1 MIVNRTNKLIFLALP
16 VSSFNSGTVNQLAML
31 ARGPHAPLMHIR
43 LQYSRSICSF
53 DSSDFPEQWPY
64 DDNTD
69 FGRVDKSDDSSFYS
83 QPRYVTHIDDRAIES
98 LTEYYQEVF
107 EEVGKKKASSSGVEG
122 VASLDILDTCSSW
135 ISHLPEASSSFKYN
149 RVSGVGMNQSEL
161 SQNNQLT
168 EYFVHD
174 LNKEPSFS
182 EYFEDES
189 FDVVTNVV
197 SIDYLTRP
205 VDVMQEM
212 HRVLR
217 PGGVALISFS
227 NRCFPTKAISM
238 WLRSDD
244 VDRLAIVASYF
255 HFSNKG
261 WTDIEALDIK
271 LPPVEMPKR
280 PGWGE
285 IMQDSTKA
293 FAWASTAGAVA
304 KANSGDPMF
313 VVKAMKTM

>member
-1 MIVNRTNKLIFLALP
+1 MIVNRINKLIFLALP
-16 VSSFNSGTVNQLAML
+16 VSSFNSGAINQLATL
-31 ARGPHAPLMHIR
+31 ARVPHAPPRNIR

-69 FGRVDKSDDSSFYS
+69 FGRVDTSDDSSFYS
-83 QPRYVTHIDDRAIES
+83 QPRFVTHIDDRAIES
-98 LTEYYQEVF
+98 LTEYYREVF
-107 EEVGKKKASSSGVEG
+107 EEVGKKKAASNRVEG

-135 ISHLPEASSSFKYN
+135 ISHLPEASSSVKYN

-161 SQNNQLT
+161 SQNKQLT

-174 LNKEPSFS
+174 LNKDPSFS

-189 FDVVTNVV
+189 FDIVTNVV

-217 PGGVALISFS
+217 PGGLALISFS

-280 PGWGE
+280 PGE
-285 IMQDSTKA
+285 LFLCLYFLEFSRLCVIS
-293 FAWASTAGAVA
+293 SL
-304 KANSGDPMF
+304 
-313 VVKAMKTM
+313 